1 MNIRLRSFI
10 ASALAATM
18 IAFTAVSYADDTEI
32 YFARANVDN
41 DENKTIAN
49 VLIMLDTSGSMRF
62 CENELSGGSGY
73 NAKWCTN
80 AAQRRINILQNA
92 LDQLLDSVSPSI
104 RLGIGRFN
112 YIAPDTNRNDRGTG
126 QIGGRI
132 LVPVTDITP
141 ASKAL
146 IRSQI
151 ATLNDAGNNNSA
163 SAQNAQPVG
172 DTPTARAYS
181 EAARYMM
188 GLAPLYGTS
197 TNGAVNSVALC
208 EGGSCSTE
216 HIISGS
222 QYVSPMNMNNQCETN
237 HIILFTDGA
246 PSDNDRPSVTDVVNN
261 SCSAPTSG
269 WNGQAGTPSYTCQ
282 SRIATYLNSTN
293 NAKGRE
299 VLTHNIGLYMGSNK
313 SNMEAVSDA
322 GGGSTTN
329 ADNADELIAAFL
341 NNLDLIDGQSRSI
354 SAPGIAVNTMN
365 RFQHLDELYYAVFQ
379 PAESSYWEGNL
390 KSYRLAD
397 QQIRGQNGNAID
409 PSTGYF
415 SSDAQ
420 SYWSSEVDGADAQKG
435 GSREQVTTRNLFYST
450 AGGITHKL
458 NWSSGRN
465 QAPTNAYFGLSTSSN
480 PGDADRTAMFTRLQ
494 SMWGDPMHSV
504 PLMVNYGGEQ
514 NYVFVSTNGGMLHI
528 IDTTDGSE
536 AAVFMPHE
544 LFEQATKFTTDR
556 LPLRIDN
563 TRQTYGLDASWVA
576 WRKPGETVTD
586 APAAVYLYGGMRR
599 GGKHF
604 YALDVSTPSS
614 PDLKWQIDAGD
625 ANFERLGQT
634 WSTPTLTRIPTGGDT
649 SIPALVFGGGYSPDD
664 HDNHASRQSSDAMGN
679 TVYIVDAESGD
690 FIWSATH
697 ADMNWAIPGG
707 VSVVDTDLDGV
718 ADHLYFADLGGQVF
732 RTDLQSDGN
741 HSVHRIAELGGN
753 GTDHRRF
760 YEAPAVAYV
769 KHGAE
774 NHLYIA
780 VASGYRAHPLD
791 EATNEGLFVVVDK
804 DALGTNTSSVATIAN
819 MANVANNQEMDP
831 DTHSGWYYLFQ
842 EDIARPGEKALASPS
857 IFDNTILLSTYAPTM
872 DQDFDNPC
880 AVRYG
885 AAYLHT
891 VNLRTGAPRSLS
903 KDAPDPANRS
913 EELAQTTPPP
923 TPTIMVDEDGNTVI
937 VVGTEVID
945 GGDPQNQ
952 DLRKRRWMQLPKN
965 EALEILQPPEDEG

>member
-10 ASALAATM
+10 ASALATTL
-18 IAFTAVSYADDTEI
+18 IAFSAASYADDTEI

-41 DENKTIAN
+41 DENKPAAN
-49 VLIMLDTSGSMRF
+49 VLFLIDTSGSM
-62 CENELSGGSGY
+62 CDPQSGGGSRNCNNSTTPMVALRSAFSAMVNGLDEGVRIGLAKFNGGYDTSGY
-73 NAKWCTN
+73 GGYVFYPVSELDDSKKSEIIGIVNN
-80 AAQRRINILQNA
+80 LQ
-92 LDQLLDSVSPSI
+92 
-104 RLGIGRFN
+104 
-112 YIAPDTNRNDRGTG
+112 GT
-126 QIGGRI
+126 
-132 LVPVTDITP
+132 
-141 ASKAL
+141 S
-146 IRSQI
+146 
-151 ATLNDAGNNNSA
+151 N
-163 SAQNAQPVG
+163 
-172 DTPTARAYS
+172 TPTMEAYS
-181 EAARYMM
+181 EAARYMLGM
-188 GLAPLYGTS
+188 SPTDYARRGEAVTNTPRLATNVTS
-197 TNGAVNSVALC
+197 ISQQC
-208 EGGSCSTE
+208 
-216 HIISGS
+216 SGS
-222 QYVSPMNMNNQCETN
+222 SWNQTCYNYATGSHPNYETPINMNNQCESN
-237 HIILFTDGA
+237 HIIVMTDGA
-246 PSDNDRPSVTDVVNN
+246 PTQDADYSSVNN
-261 SCSAPTSG
+261 IAGGSCSTTSG
-269 WNGQAGTPSYTCQ
+269 FD
-282 SRIATYLNSTN
+282 
-293 NAKGRE
+293 
-299 VLTHNIGLYMGSNK
+299 GSNDERRSFACQRDLAAYLQEDSPK
-313 SNMEAVSDA
+313 GKKPIQTWQIAFGVGSDSNEVKNMRKVAVA
-322 GGGSTTN
+322 GGTKDVYY
-329 ADNADELIAAFL
+329 ADDADSLAKTFIDI
-341 NNLDLIDGQSRSI
+341 LDLIDGESRSI

-390 KSYRLAD
+390 KSYRLAG
-397 QQIRGQNGNAID
+397 QEIRGQNGNAID

-435 GSREQVTTRNLFYST
+435 GAREQVTTRNLFYST
-450 AGGITHKL
+450 AGGTTHKL

-465 QAPTNAYFGLSTSSN
+465 QAPTNAYFGLSTNSN

-528 IDTTDGSE
+528 IDTSDGSE
-536 AAVFMPHE
+536 AAAFMPHE
-544 LFEQATKFTTDR
+544 LFEKAPQFTTHR
-556 LPLRIDN
+556 PPLRLDN
-563 TRQTYGLDASWVA
+563 TRQLYGLDASWIA

-586 APAAVYLYGGMRR
+586 APTAVYLYGGMRR

-604 YALDVSTPSS
+604 YALDVSSPSS
-614 PDLKWQIDAGD
+614 PSLKWQIDAGD
-625 ANFERLGQT
+625 AGFERLGQT
-634 WSTPTLTRIPTGGDT
+634 WSTPTLTRIPTGED
-649 SIPALVFGGGYSPDD
+649 SSVPALVFGGGYSPDD
-664 HDNHASRQSSDAMGN
+664 HDNHANRQGSDAMGN
-679 TVYIVDAESGD
+679 TVYIVNAESGD
-690 FIWSATH
+690 LIWSATH
-697 ADMNWAIPGG
+697 ANMNWAIPGG

-774 NHLYIA
+774 NHLYVA

-804 DALGTNTSSVATIAN
+804 DALGTSTSTLASIAN

-831 DTHSGWYYLFQ
+831 DTHRGWYYLFQ

-857 IFDNTILLSTYAPTM
+857 IFDNTILLSTYAPTV

-913 EELAQTTPPP
+913 EELSQTTPPP

-937 VVGTEVID
+937 VVGTEIID